1 MQEIDTLI
9 TDVEELYERLL
20 DHRYALG
27 EGRYAQMVT
36 KGHRER
42 VRAYQQRYYR
52 TTRKARRQP
61 PQPASQ
67 PASHPAAIIRSRS
80 FTLFE
85 KSRFDR
91 SQSDKKRSTQRL
103 TID

>member
-27 EGRYAQMVT
+27 EGRYAQMVM

-42 VRAYQQRYYR
+42 LRAYQQRYY
-52 TTRKARRQP
+52 TTTLKKARRAASSRRQP

-67 PASHPAAIIRSRS
+67 PANSRHHQMRARSR
-80 FTLFE
+80 FFHAE
-85 KSRFDR
+85 KS
-91 SQSDKKRSTQRL
+91 
-103 TID
+103 

>member
-20 DHRYALG
+20 DDRYALG

-42 VRAYQQRYYR
+42 LRAYQQRYYR
-52 TTRKARRQP
+52 TTLKKARRVASSRRQC
-61 PQPASQ
+61 PQPAATQQ
-67 PASHPAAIIRSRS
+67 PPSSNARS
-80 FTLFE
+80 FTLFL
-85 KSRFDR
+85 S
-91 SQSDKKRSTQRL
+91 
-103 TID
+103 

>member
-1 MQEIDTLI
+1 MQEQIHIETLI
-9 TDVEELYERLL
+9 KEVEELYQRLL
-20 DHRYALG
+20 DDRYALG

-67 PASHPAAIIRSRS
+67 PPSSDRPASART
-80 FTLFE
+80 FTLF
-85 KSRFDR
+85 SR
-91 SQSDKKRSTQRL
+91 
-103 TID
+103 

>member
-27 EGRYAQMVT
+27 EGRYAQMVM

-42 VRAYQQRYYR
+42 LRTYQQRYYTPTLKSR
-52 TTRKARRQP
+52 RAASSRRQP

-67 PASHPAAIIRSRS
+67 PPSSDRPASART
-80 FTLFE
+80 FTLF
-85 KSRFDR
+85 SR
-91 SQSDKKRSTQRL
+91 
-103 TID
+103 